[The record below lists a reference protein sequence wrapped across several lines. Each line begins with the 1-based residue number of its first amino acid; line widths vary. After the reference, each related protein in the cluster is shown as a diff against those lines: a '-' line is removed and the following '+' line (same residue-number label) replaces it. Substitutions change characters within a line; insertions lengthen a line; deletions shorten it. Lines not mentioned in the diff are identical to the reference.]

1 MQTITLAKNSNDGR
15 IFIDNLW
22 IGKDRLLS
30 MMRLLFYSIL
40 LWVRGLMAINVG
52 CEFCDWGSIPSVCMI
67 TDDGL
72 GQVDQFKP

>member
-52 CEFCDWGSIPSVCMI
+52 CEFSDWSSIPSVCMI